1 MPDVRNASMTSVRR
15 TFATLLFYGRRSRL
29 SAFLL
34 LCALLWGCGGKEVS
48 PKEDVLL
55 DLTFIAAKD
64 INPNS
69 NGRPSP
75 LAVRT
80 FHLAATDAFEEAD
93 YFALQTDAKKTLGDT
108 LLPGG
113 DKFVIRPGGREI
125 IRRKLP
131 PGVTALG
138 IIAGYRDI
146 SHATWQTVHMIPPPP
161 EAGWFSSP
169 LKITLEI
176 RLQESDIQVTPR
188 R

>member
-1 MPDVRNASMTSVRR
+1 MTPVRQPPDQRLSH
-15 TFATLLFYGRRSRL
+15 GRRSRV
-29 SAFLL
+29 AVFLL

-48 PKEDVLL
+48 LKEDILL

-125 IRRKLP
+125 IRRKVP

-146 SHATWQTVHMIPPPP
+146 SHATWQAVHTIPPPP
-161 EAGWFSSP
+161 DVGWFSSP
-169 LKITLEI
+169 VKVTLEI
-176 RLQESDIQVTPR
+176 RLQESDIQVTPQR
-188 R
+188 